1 MLLRLSCSLCSSV
14 CMKHRIPQCS
24 EKTVF
29 PFPFTRIHRLTA
41 NEKDFSL
48 TLEMTVR
55 ESGILALLPS
65 PCRRALVRGY
75 GSPSFLWKEV
85 PRRGGD
91 WLTQRNKKEWV
102 RNIFS
107 SSARAKPRDLYCTA
121 AICTHAPSRKRHR
134 GASFFDFPSLT
145 IYKSA
150 RRIPSLRSG

>member
-1 MLLRLSCSLCSSV
+1 MIPRSGNLILRLHQRAASPHVRLLLALWGYPSSRIVIPSAVEGSLLLRLSCSLCSSV

-75 GSPSFLWKEV
+75 GSPSFLWKAV

-107 SSARAKPRDLYCTA
+107 SSSRA
-121 AICTHAPSRKRHR
+121 
-134 GASFFDFPSLT
+134 
-145 IYKSA
+145 
-150 RRIPSLRSG
+150 